1 MLPKLI
7 ILQIDTGDIMFNIY
21 SVNYLSLSNEE
32 SEDLFILRKNIFKDR
47 LQWDVD
53 CFDGKEFDKFDNEK
67 TNYIFGIKDG
77 VIICG
82 TRVIDIKHHNMLND
96 TFSSFF
102 KKIKLPE
109 GNFIESTRFFVDKD
123 RVSSLLGNRSPIT
136 LALFLSLI
144 NYAQRNHYDGI
155 LAVASHPM
163 MSIIRKSGWNVTV
176 LETGVSEK
184 DEPVYLLLGHIDLM
198 SQKELKDRI
207 LRRDNIQ
214 CGNILNEWPLP
225 FIAE

>member
-1 MLPKLI
+1 MLPNLI
-7 ILQIDTGDIMFNIY
+7 ILYIDTGDIMFNIY
-21 SVNYLSLSNEE
+21 SVNYLSLSNENT
-32 SEDLFILRKNIFKDR
+32 EDLFTLRKNIFKDR
-47 LQWDVD
+47 LQWDVS

-67 TNYIFGIKDG
+67 TDYIFGMKNG

-82 TRVIDIKHHNMLND
+82 TRIIDVKHHNMLND

-102 KKIKLPE
+102 KEVNLPE
-109 GNFIESTRFFVDKD
+109 GKFIESTRFFVDKD
-123 RVSSLLGNRSPIT
+123 RVSSLLGNRSSIT

-144 NYAQRNHYDGI
+144 NYAQRHHYDGI

-163 MSIIRKSGWNVTV
+163 MIIIRKSGWNVTV

-207 LRRDNIQ
+207 LRKDNIQ
-214 CGNILNEWPLP
+214 FENILNEWPLP

>member
-1 MLPKLI
+1 MLPNLI
-7 ILQIDTGDIMFNIY
+7 ILHINTGDIMFNIY
-21 SVNYLSLSNEE
+21 SVNYLSLSNEK
-32 SEDLFILRKNIFKDR
+32 SEDFFILRKNIFKDR
-47 LQWDVD
+47 LQWNVN
-53 CFDGKEFDKFDNEK
+53 CSNGKEFDEFDNEK
-67 TNYIFGIKDG
+67 TDYIFGVKNG

-82 TRVIDIKHHNMLND
+82 TRIIDTKYHNMLND

-102 KKIKLPE
+102 KKINLPE
-109 GNFIESTRFFVDKD
+109 GKFIESTRFFVDKD
-123 RVSSLLGNRSPIT
+123 RVSSLLGNKYPVT

-144 NYAQRNHYDGI
+144 NYAQRHHYDGI

-184 DEPVYLLLGHIDLM
+184 DEPVYLLLGHIDLK

-214 CGNILNEWPLP
+214 SENVLNDWPLS